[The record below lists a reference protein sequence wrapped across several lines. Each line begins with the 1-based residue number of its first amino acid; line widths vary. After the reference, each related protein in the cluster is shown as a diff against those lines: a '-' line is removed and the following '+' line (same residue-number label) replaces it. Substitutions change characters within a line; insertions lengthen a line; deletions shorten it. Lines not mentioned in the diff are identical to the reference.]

1 MMLPTSLGGGGN
13 IEDTFIVHS
22 FTADK
27 RHPARNLDEEKRSI
41 YVNSVGELLSTIPC
55 ESKKLNLAY
64 SIWSNSLGI
73 CQTADNQAHKHFYL
87 RKATNTFGY
96 YTKRQYTCLSIA
108 FDFLTIA
115 EKALGDVSAYL
126 PVIIASL
133 KKTDKRWIPYI
144 HYVFT
149 YIKAET
155 QDHRLPQG
163 LLARWKEERK
173 FTHRK
178 ECRVIIAATMS
189 AGKSTLV
196 NALVGH
202 KINEVRATA
211 CTSRVHYIHNKQYES
226 GALARFDGDKY
237 VYTDDYSLLCSEV
250 IEAAALP
257 FNSNLRKERVCL
269 IDTPGVNF
277 SGDSSHQD
285 ITHRIISSNDFDLLV
300 VVLNSK
306 QLAINDEKEFVSFV
320 AKNCKRKVIF
330 ALNKLDSFNPDDGDS
345 IEDAIDNARQMAAE
359 CGVKS
364 QTIIPVSG
372 LGAFIIRQ
380 QSQSNVQLSATDTLT
395 LDWIRRL
402 ADMGYFNLP
411 RYAGV
416 ETGQNSSDRLL
427 WLTGLPLLESTIIK
441 ELQDSPPAN

>member
-1 MMLPTSLGGGGN
+1 MT
-13 IEDTFIVHS
+13 HS
-22 FTADK
+22 FTADEQ
-27 RHPARNLDEEKRSI
+27 HPARNLKDKEKII
-41 YVNSVGELLSTIPC
+41 YINSVGELLSTIPC
-55 ESKKLNLAY
+55 ESKKLHLAF

-73 CQTADNQAHKHFYL
+73 CQSAADQTHKHNFL
-87 RKATNTFGY
+87 RKAINTFGY
-96 YTKRQYTCLSIA
+96 YTKRQYMCLAIA

-133 KKTDKRWIPYI
+133 KKADKRWIAYA
-144 HYVFT
+144 HYVLPYT
-149 YIKAET
+149 KAET
-155 QDHRLPQG
+155 RDNRLPQG
-163 LLARWKEERK
+163 LLAQWKEERQ
-173 FTHRK
+173 FTRRK

-196 NALVGH
+196 NALTGH
-202 KINEVRATA
+202 KINDVRATA
-211 CTSRVHYIHNKQYES
+211 CTSHVHYIHNKLYDN

-237 VYTDDYSLLCSEV
+237 VYTNDYHLIRSEA
-250 IEAAALP
+250 IEAASLP
-257 FNSNLRKERVCL
+257 FCSGLRKERVCL

-285 ITHRIISSNDFDLLV
+285 ITHTIISSNDFDLLV

-345 IEDAIDNARQMAAE
+345 IEEAITYARQMTGE
-359 CGVKS
+359 CGIKS
-364 QTIIPVSG
+364 PTIIPVSG

-380 QSQSNVQLSATDTLT
+380 QDQSDAPLGATDSHT

-416 ETGQNSSDRLL
+416 DTGQNSGDRLL
-427 WLTGLPLLESTIIK
+427 WLTGMPLLESAIIK